1 MSQSKYYSVNEDFS
15 SEEILFD
22 FINMAKNDLEIFG
35 KDLLFDS
42 NIWDITETNPGTQNT
57 KQKIIFSNL
66 KCSKEFN
73 KFTIDNLIPL
83 KEPFLSFT
91 KAYLRYK
98 QAMEPV

>member
-73 KFTIDNLIPL
+73 KFTIDNHIPL
-83 KEPFLSFT
+83 KEPF
-91 KAYLRYK
+91 
-98 QAMEPV
+98 